1 MNSDTKS
8 YESYQMLAKLLNSE
22 RKENIDRAYDA
33 LLSALNESYGQKLGT
48 VKDEFRDKKNALAKN
63 RAKAEKYMGY
73 FMTEKGYENSGIE
86 ADAKMKAQIGY
97 NADLAS
103 LDREQ
108 AKTEAEMLSK
118 QHQAE
123 AENDAQRAKEKS
135 KADADLED
143 QLYKLKKEQDT
154 TDVNLEKLRL
164 ENYWKEKELEY
175 KKYAIETGDD
185 SEKLKAYRYLNY
197 KALADKAESITGR
210 NELKELYNSVTGIN
224 TEQASEVLGYT
235 NYKNLLHVIEK
246 RDEALRLKEESDQR
260 IDGIYEYFV
269 ASYNKG
275 KDYHALTYRQL
286 SKSLRTD
293 DMTTFTQDELD
304 QAYERFKKDLQ
315 DGVFEK
321 TAN

>member
-108 AKTEAEMLSK
+108 AKTEAE
-118 QHQAE
+118 
-123 AENDAQRAKEKS
+123 
-135 KADADLED
+135 LETNVI
-143 QLYKLKKEQDT
+143 LLK
-154 TDVNLEKLRL
+154 R
-164 ENYWKEKELEY
+164 
-175 KKYAIETGDD
+175 
-185 SEKLKAYRYLNY
+185 
-197 KALADKAESITGR
+197 SI
-210 NELKELYNSVTGIN
+210 N
-224 TEQASEVLGYT
+224 
-235 NYKNLLHVIEK
+235 
-246 RDEALRLKEESDQR
+246 R
-260 IDGIYEYFV
+260 IF
-269 ASYNKG
+269 
-275 KDYHALTYRQL
+275 
-286 SKSLRTD
+286 
-293 DMTTFTQDELD
+293 
-304 QAYERFKKDLQ
+304 
-315 DGVFEK
+315 
-321 TAN
+321 